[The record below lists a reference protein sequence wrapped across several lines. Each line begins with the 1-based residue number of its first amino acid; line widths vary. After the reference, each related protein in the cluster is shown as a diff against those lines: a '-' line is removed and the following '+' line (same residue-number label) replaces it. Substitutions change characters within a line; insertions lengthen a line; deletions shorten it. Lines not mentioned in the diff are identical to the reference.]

1 METRNYEMSASIS
14 IPEYIASRGYFV
26 FECGSNGNVVGIK
39 KDAAGRWNVV
49 RGPISELSLFTS
61 CDWIRLTRTKEQS
74 FYCVEDDYALNI
86 FYRYIKGININERI
100 ARYGEEIKVKTENPS
115 LRFGL
120 SFPYSSTKNI
130 TPDYWITREAD
141 GRIKIVQDPDPTNSD
156 FLNTLYIKP
165 QKNSFKDLLPGESYG
180 VVVSQ
185 VRKMQEGKRGS
196 RKTLLAWCSMDSS
209 FLYLHPD
216 QINAGNQ
223 VVCIDRDFYI
233 GKEFEGKKLLEICL
247 SFVRAHG

>member
-1 METRNYEMSASIS
+1 MENRNYEMSASIL
-14 IPEYIASRGYFV
+14 IPEYITSRGYFV
-26 FECGSNGNVVGIK
+26 FIYNSGGAIGIK

-49 RGPISELSLFTS
+49 RSSVSELSLFTS
-61 CDWIRLTRTKEQS
+61 CDWIRLARTTEQT
-74 FYCVEDDYALNI
+74 FYSVEDDYALDV
-86 FYRYIKGININERI
+86 FYRYVEGIYEGI
-100 ARYGEEIKVKTENPS
+100 ACDGGIKVKTENSS

-120 SFPYSSTKNI
+120 YFLNSSTKNI
-130 TPDYWITREAD
+130 TPDYWITREED
-141 GRIKIVQDPDPTNSD
+141 GRIKVVQDSDPTNSD

-165 QKNSFKDLLPGESYG
+165 EKNSFKDLLPGESYG

-185 VRKMQEGKRGS
+185 VREMQKGKVGS

-216 QINAGNQ
+216 QTNAGDQ

-247 SFVRAHG
+247 SFIRVI

>member
-1 METRNYEMSASIS
+1 MEIRNYEMSASIS
-14 IPEYIASRGYFV
+14 IPEYITSRGYFV
-26 FECGSNGNVVGIK
+26 FERGSNGKVVGIK
-39 KDAAGRWNVV
+39 KDVAGRWNVV
-49 RGPISELSLFTS
+49 KGPVSELSLFTS
-61 CDWIRLTRTKEQS
+61 CDWIRLARTKEQY
-74 FYCVEDDYALNI
+74 FYSVEDNHALSVLH
-86 FYRYIKGININERI
+86 RYIKFFEGAVRD
-100 ARYGEEIKVKTENPS
+100 GEIKVKTENPS

-120 SFPYSSTKNI
+120 SFLYSSTKNI
-130 TPDYWITREAD
+130 TPDYWITREED
-141 GRIKIVQDPDPTNSD
+141 GRIRVVQDPDPTNSD

-165 QKNSFKDLLPGESYG
+165 VKNSFKDLLPGESYG

-185 VRKMQEGKRGS
+185 VRKMQKGKKGS

-216 QINAGNQ
+216 QTNAGDQ

-247 SFVRAHG
+247 SFVRAYDK

>member
-14 IPEYIASRGYFV
+14 IPEYITSRGYFV
-26 FECGSNGNVVGIK
+26 FERGSKGNVVGIK

-49 RGPISELSLFTS
+49 RGSVSELSLFTS
-61 CDWIRLTRTKEQS
+61 CDWIRLARTKEQS
-74 FYCVEDDYALNI
+74 FYNVEDNYALNVLH
-86 FYRYIKGININERI
+86 RYIKFFEGAVRD
-100 ARYGEEIKVKTENPS
+100 GEIKVKTENPS

-120 SFPYSSTKNI
+120 SFLYSSTKNI
-130 TPDYWITREAD
+130 IPDYWITREED

-156 FLNTLYIKP
+156 LLNTLYIKP

-185 VRKMQEGKRGS
+185 VRKMQVGKRGS

-216 QINAGNQ
+216 QTNAGDQ
-223 VVCIDRDFYI
+223 VVCIDRDFYV

-247 SFVRAHG
+247 SFVRVI